1 MKEFKRYQVKSI
13 LIDERYNRTFVEEE
27 EIVLAENRKDA
38 VEKIQS
44 SRGKKIVM
52 YIKELEINPVNIPEE
67 AAKYIMNAIF
77 GK

>member
-27 EIVLAENRKDA
+27 EIVLAESRKDA
-38 VEKIQS
+38 VRKIQS

-52 YIKELEINPVNIPEE
+52 YIEELEINPVNVSEE
-67 AAKYIMNAIF
+67 TAKYILDAIF
-77 GK
+77 GR